1 MVGGV
6 LRQKMADCADAAGVG
21 VVGLARAVGG
31 NLGHKLVV
39 KIQRVVVQSNAAQ
52 RAGHLHRAAGGNFP
66 VGALQRQ
73 GGRAAAQTGHNAA
86 GIDLGNRV
94 IGHRP
99 APLGQGGAAGADLT
113 PVGILVEDGGL
124 GGLGLFDLHGVGQG
138 HGGHRRTA
146 GRQAQQQGGQN
157 KKQRFHAKAPF
168 WQYHTTM
175 RRRRQL
181 LHFWANACT
190 INYILLQKGGPGME
204 RTAGGITYTLTRRR
218 VRNINLRVRADGSV
232 AASASPRVPAA
243 YVDAFVTARADW
255 VRTAQARAAA
265 RREREAA
272 EAPALPPKAE
282 ALAYMQAL
290 CRAYYPQFA
299 ATCPGGAMPKIAV
312 RDMNTRWGSC
322 SLRTGTLAFARRLCA
337 MPLPAQEYVVVHEF
351 CHFAHPDHSPAFW
364 AAVAEVLPDYKQRE
378 RMLKLR

>member
-1 MVGGV
+1 
-6 LRQKMADCADAAGVG
+6 
-21 VVGLARAVGG
+21 
-31 NLGHKLVV
+31 
-39 KIQRVVVQSNAAQ
+39 
-52 RAGHLHRAAGGNFP
+52 
-66 VGALQRQ
+66 
-73 GGRAAAQTGHNAA
+73 
-86 GIDLGNRV
+86 
-94 IGHRP
+94 
-99 APLGQGGAAGADLT
+99 
-113 PVGILVEDGGL
+113 
-124 GGLGLFDLHGVGQG
+124 
-138 HGGHRRTA
+138 
-146 GRQAQQQGGQN
+146 
-157 KKQRFHAKAPF
+157 
-168 WQYHTTM
+168 
-175 RRRRQL
+175 
-181 LHFWANACT
+181 
-190 INYILLQKGGPGME
+190 ME

-232 AASASPRVPAA
+232 AASASPRGPAA
-243 YVDAFVTARADW
+243 YGGAFVT
-255 VRTAQARAAA
+255 ARAAA

-322 SLRTGTLAFARRLCA
+322 SLRTGTLAFARRLCT